1 MDCKEIHKLLS
12 PFLDNELSAR
22 DTFPVAEHLD
32 TCPECQQELTAM
44 QQLDTRLR
52 EAGHRPVGGTDE
64 LHASVMALCSPRT
77 WNRRWRGLGVAA
89 AAILFLV
96 IGQQLFSAPYDPE
109 ARAFSGAL
117 THEIWLN
124 DNSTFSLPWLDPD
137 SLKNIL
143 RQEGLTEIP
152 NLSPVGFHLVRAR
165 VSRPLRQVFVQL
177 VYRRRSEELSIFV
190 SRRWK
195 RSLSGISHRDGF
207 TIVPLG
213 IRAVFL
219 VSKDRPPNFPDIHQL
234 AEEEINAL
242 SA

>member
-1 MDCKEIHKLLS
+1 MDCRETQKLLS
-12 PFLDNELSAR
+12 PFLDNELSAC
-22 DTFPVAEHLD
+22 DTFSVAEHLD
-32 TCPECQQELTAM
+32 ACSACRQELEAM
-44 QQLDTRLR
+44 QQLDARLK
-52 EAGHRPVGGTDE
+52 EAGHSSVEVSDTLRDAVIALGRPW
-64 LHASVMALCSPRT
+64 T
-77 WNRRWRGLGVAA
+77 WIRRWRGVGVA

-109 ARAFSGAL
+109 ARAFSSAL
-117 THEIWLN
+117 VHETWLN

-137 SLKNIL
+137 SLEEVL
-143 RQEGLTEIP
+143 RQEGLTDPP

-165 VSRPLRQVFVQL
+165 VCRPLRQVFVQL
-177 VYRRRSEELSIFV
+177 VYRRRTEEISIFV

-195 RSLSGISHRDGF
+195 RSLSGIGHQDGA

-219 VSKDRPPNFPDIHQL
+219 VSKDRPLNFSDIHQL

>member
-1 MDCKEIHKLLS
+1 M
-12 PFLDNELSAR
+12 A
-22 DTFPVAEHLD
+22 
-32 TCPECQQELTAM
+32 AM
-44 QQLDTRLR
+44 QRLDTRLR

-64 LHASVMALCSPRT
+64 LRASVMALCSPQT
-77 WNRRWRGLGVAA
+77 WDRRWRSLGVTA

-137 SLKNIL
+137 SLKDVL

-177 VYRRRSEELSIFV
+177 VYRQRSEEISIFI

-195 RSLSGISHRDGF
+195 RSSNRASAATTGLRLSPSAFVPFFWSAKIVRPISRTFISWPRKKSTPCRPEPPRTGASLP
-207 TIVPLG
+207 VPACPSLLTPSCPAPASPSRTPSG
-213 IRAVFL
+213 
-219 VSKDRPPNFPDIHQL
+219 PD
-234 AEEEINAL
+234 
-242 SA
+242 

>member
-1 MDCKEIHKLLS
+1 MDCRAMQKLLS

-22 DTFPVAEHLD
+22 DTFSVAEHLD
-32 TCPECQQELTAM
+32 ACLACQQELEAM
-44 QQLDTRLR
+44 RQLDEHLK
-52 EAGHRPVGGTDE
+52 EAGHSPVEVSATLRDTVIALGG
-64 LHASVMALCSPRT
+64 PWT
-77 WNRRWRGLGVAA
+77 WLRRWRSVGVAA

-109 ARAFSGAL
+109 ARAFSSAL
-117 THEIWLN
+117 VHETWLN

-137 SLKNIL
+137 SLKEVL
-143 RQEGLTEIP
+143 RQEGLLDPP

-165 VSRPLRQVFVQL
+165 VSRPLRRVFVQL
-177 VYRRRSEELSIFV
+177 VYRRRTEEISIFV

-195 RSLSGISHRDGF
+195 RSLSSISHRGRV
-207 TIVPLG
+207 TIIPLG

-219 VSKDRPPNFPDIHQL
+219 VSKDRPPNFSDIHQL
-234 AEEEINAL
+234 AEEEISAL

>member
-1 MDCKEIHKLLS
+1 MDCREIQKLLS
-12 PFLDNELSAR
+12 PFLDNELGAR

-32 TCPECQQELTAM
+32 ACPVCQQELEAM
-44 QQLDTRLR
+44 QQLDTRLK
-52 EAGHRPVGGTDE
+52 EAGQSPVEVTDE
-64 LHASVMALCSPRT
+64 LRDSIIALCTPWT
-77 WNRRWRGLGVAA
+77 WVRRWRGVGVAA

-109 ARAFSGAL
+109 ARAFSSAL
-117 THEIWLN
+117 IQETWLN
-124 DNSTFSLPWLDPD
+124 DNSTFSLSWLDPD
-137 SLKNIL
+137 SLKYVL
-143 RQEGLTEIP
+143 RQEGLTDSP
-152 NLSPVGFHLVRAR
+152 NLSPVGFHFVRAR
-165 VSRPLRQVFVQL
+165 VSHPLRQVFVQL
-177 VYRRRSEELSIFV
+177 IYRRRSEEISIFV

-195 RSLSGISHRDGF
+195 RSLPGISHRDGF

-219 VSKDRPPNFPDIHQL
+219 VSKDRLPNFSDIHQL

>member
-1 MDCKEIHKLLS
+1 MDCREIQKLLS

-32 TCPECQQELTAM
+32 ACSACQQELEAM
-44 QQLDTRLR
+44 QQLDKRLK
-52 EAGHRPVGGTDE
+52 EAGQGPVEVSNKLRD
-64 LHASVMALCSPRT
+64 SIIALGAPWT
-77 WNRRWRGLGVAA
+77 WIRRWRGLGVAA
-89 AAILFLV
+89 AAMLFLV

-109 ARAFSGAL
+109 ARAFRSAL
-117 THEIWLN
+117 IQETWLN
-124 DNSTFSLPWLDPD
+124 DNSTFSLSWLDPE
-137 SLKNIL
+137 SLKEVL
-143 RQEGLTEIP
+143 RQEGLIDSP

-177 VYRRRSEELSIFV
+177 VYRRRTEEISIFA

-195 RSLSGISHRDGF
+195 RSLPGISRRDGF

-219 VSKDRPPNFPDIHQL
+219 VGKERLPDFSDLHQL
-234 AEEEINAL
+234 AEEEISAL